1 MKTLKII
8 SSRQYSDTG
17 ALDTSDTIYSGA
29 LAASTEQT
37 VTVPT
42 GADFVRFEATGDFYV
57 NYDTTATVP
66 SGTISEAGGELNP
79 DVRYIGETTT
89 LHIISAGTP
98 IVTLAFYSK

>member
-1 MKTLKII
+1 MKSYRII
-8 SSRQYSDTG
+8 QARAYANTNG
-17 ALDTSDTIYSGA
+17 LYPSDTIYSGA

-42 GADFVRFEATGDFYV
+42 GADFVIFESTGDFYV
-57 NYDTTATVP
+57 NYDKTATVP
-66 SGTISEAGGELNP
+66 SGTISQAGGELNP
-79 DVRYIGETTT
+79 DVRYVGETSV